1 MASQCVKD
9 LRKVSEDLANTGF
22 PVSAGVCHHAAD
34 RMERMED
41 LIVSLQDQVEAIDE
55 RQAGNKPS
63 NKPPVGRGTKH
74 RHPITGE

>member
-9 LRKVSEDLANTGF
+9 LRNVSEDLAASGF

-41 LIVSLQDQVEAIDE
+41 LIVSLQDMMPASEGQ
-55 RQAGNKPS
+55 Q
-63 NKPPVGRGTKH
+63 
-74 RHPITGE
+74 